1 MSMTKL
7 ANHILER
14 AQIKNQ
20 GITNF
25 HLQQILYFTLV
36 DALKESVIDKE
47 WLSKNYTENDKFLLT
62 GYGPLE
68 FNVYVKYKRF
78 GSTPIINVNTKSY
91 PRFLILNDIIDNLIQ
106 MDPTSLMEESFL
118 HPISKYIPR
127 ITSGKIKNIRYS
139 LNDLIEASQTEI
151 KIDMMTK

>member
-1 MSMTKL
+1 MSMIKL

-14 AQIKNQ
+14 ARIKNR

-36 DALKESVIDKE
+36 DALKENVIDKE
-47 WLSKNYTENDKFLLT
+47 WLSKNYTKDDKLLLT

-68 FNVYVKYKRF
+68 FNVYVKYKPF
-78 GSTPIINVNTKSY
+78 GSTPIINVDTKSY

-106 MDPTSLMEESFL
+106 MDPTSLMEESYL

-127 ITSGKIKNIRYS
+127 INNGEIKNIRYS
-139 LNDLIEASQTEI
+139 LDDLIDASQTKI

>member
-1 MSMTKL
+1 MSMLKL
-7 ANHILER
+7 ASHILDR
-14 AQIKNQ
+14 ARIKNR

-36 DALKESVIDKE
+36 DALKDNIINKE
-47 WLSKNYTENDKFLLT
+47 WLSKNYTDADKLLLT

-68 FNVYVKYKRF
+68 FNVYVKYKPF
-78 GSTPIINVNTKSY
+78 GSTYIINVNTESY

-106 MDPTSLMEESFL
+106 MDPTSLMEESYL

-127 ITSGKIKNIRYS
+127 INSGKIKNIRYS
-139 LNDLIEASQTEI
+139 LDDLIDASETEKELDTI
-151 KIDMMTK
+151 TK

>member
-1 MSMTKL
+1 MSMLKL
-7 ANHILER
+7 ASHILDR
-14 AQIKNQ
+14 ARIKNR

-25 HLQQILYFTLV
+25 HLQQVLYFTLV
-36 DALKESVIDKE
+36 DALKENVIDTE
-47 WLSKNYTENDKFLLT
+47 WLLKNYTEADKLLLT

-68 FNVYVKYKRF
+68 FNVYIKYKRF
-78 GSTPIINVNTKSY
+78 GSTPIINVNTESY
-91 PRFLILNDIIDNLIQ
+91 PRFLILNNIIDNLIQ

-139 LNDLIEASQTEI
+139 LDDLIEASQTE
-151 KIDMMTK
+151 KQLNMMNK